1 MLELEGVIS
10 TFVVLGVIQ
19 NEEDLNREKKVVGE
33 WRKYF
38 RQLLKGE
45 VREDGKRGGSNWCV
59 KESKKGENI
68 RFGWPCS

>member
-19 NEEDLNREKKVVGE
+19 NEEDLNREKKVVGG

-45 VREDGKRGGSNWCV
+45 VRE
-59 KESKKGENI
+59 
-68 RFGWPCS
+68 